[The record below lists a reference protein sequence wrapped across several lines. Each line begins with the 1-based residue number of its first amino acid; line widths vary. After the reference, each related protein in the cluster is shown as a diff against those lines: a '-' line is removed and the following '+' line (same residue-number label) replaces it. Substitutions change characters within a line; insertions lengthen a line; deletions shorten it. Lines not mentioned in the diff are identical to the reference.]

1 MPLYLGLH
9 AEVSDS
15 RPRLD
20 VFAVLGL
27 MRACAESE
35 SWSDLRSSVETNQHP
50 GPDSGGGQLDFTK
63 RMGFRPHNQTKH

>member
-1 MPLYLGLH
+1 MIIGMPLYLGLH

-27 MRACAESE
+27 MRACK
-35 SWSDLRSSVETNQHP
+35 
-50 GPDSGGGQLDFTK
+50 FTK
-63 RMGFRPHNQTKH
+63 LSMYEDQSS